1 MLEAKAL
8 DTKDIWTGGLR
19 LLQRIRSSNF
29 VNELTPVVAR
39 WLRDQW
45 SVAIVQQR
53 FNLVRP
59 NMTVPTIEA
68 ILVDSHND
76 QPFIASL
83 LLASADAVDMD
94 IDPEYRKQLAN
105 LAQRG

>member
-1 MLEAKAL
+1 
-8 DTKDIWTGGLR
+8 
-19 LLQRIRSSNF
+19 
-29 VNELTPVVAR
+29 
-39 WLRDQW
+39 
-45 SVAIVQQR
+45 
-53 FNLVRP
+53 
-59 NMTVPTIEA
+59 MTVPTIEA

-94 IDPEYRKQLAN
+94 IDPEYRKQLAS